1 MLRLYENPSI
11 MNEPNLSIGIMYQT
25 EIIFRL
31 NETYLLAP
39 NGVPYEGIQKVNYR
53 DGKIWLNDELVD
65 EESLLFEPVRY
76 HEAYFDLNDVTIG
89 INFHWERKEDQRFKG
104 SLQIIIEDEKLT
116 AINILPLEDYLISV
130 ISSEMS
136 ATSSMEL
143 LKAHAITSRSWLLAQ
158 IDKCKKLQHPE
169 NSYQSISETPTTYIR
184 WYDRE
189 DHLNF
194 DVCGDDHCQR
204 YQGITRQL
212 TPLVEQAIAET
223 RGMLLMDG
231 ENICDARFSKSCGGI
246 TETFENV
253 WEPEVHPY
261 LQSIVDNPALSEGF
275 DADLTK
281 EEAADKWI
289 RQSPEAFCNTR
300 DKEVLTQILND
311 YDQETKDFFRW
322 KVTYQQAALAEL
334 IARKSGRDFGAIVD
348 LIPIERGKSG
358 RLKKLKIVGTKLTLI
373 IGKELEIRKTLS
385 ESHLYSSAFVVDKQN
400 VSNGI
405 PGEFTLTGA
414 GWGHGVGLCQ
424 IGAAMMGAKGY
435 KYDEILM
442 HYFRGAHISKEY

>member
-1 MLRLYENPSI
+1 MI
-11 MNEPNLSIGIMYQT
+11 EPHLSIGIMYQP

-31 NETYLLAP
+31 NERYLLAP
-39 NGVPYEGIQKVNYR
+39 NGVPFEGIQKVNYR
-53 DGKIWLNDELVD
+53 DGKIWINDEMTD
-65 EESLLFEPVRY
+65 EETLVFEPVRY
-76 HEAYFDLNDVTIG
+76 HEASFELNDVTIG
-89 INFHWERKEDQRFKG
+89 IHFHWERKEDQRFKG
-104 SLQIIIEDEKLT
+104 SLKIIIEDEKLT
-116 AINILPLEDYLISV
+116 AINILPLEDYLVSV

-158 IDKCKKLQHPE
+158 TLKSKELQHSGK
-169 NSYQSISETPTTYIR
+169 NYQPISETPEEYIR

-204 YQGITRQL
+204 YQGITRQS
-212 TPLVEQAIAET
+212 TPLVEQAIDET

-246 TETFENV
+246 SETFENV

-261 LQSIVDNPALSEGF
+261 LQSIIDNPALSEDF

-281 EEAADKWI
+281 EEAAEKWI
-289 RQSPEAFCNTR
+289 RHAPEAFCNTH
-300 DKEVLTQILND
+300 DKEVLLEVLND
-311 YDQETKDFFRW
+311 YDQETKDFYRW
-322 KVTYQQAALAEL
+322 KVVYQQADLAEL
-334 IARKSGRDFGAIVD
+334 IARKSGKDFGAIVD
-348 LIPIERGKSG
+348 LVPVERGKSG

-400 VSNGI
+400 ISNGI
-405 PGEFTLTGA
+405 PGKFILTGA

-435 KYDEILM
+435 KYDEILL
-442 HYFRGAHISKEY
+442 HYFRGANISKEY

>member
-1 MLRLYENPSI
+1 
-11 MNEPNLSIGIMYQT
+11 MYQP

-53 DGKIWLNDELVD
+53 DGKIWLNDEMVD
-65 EESLLFEPVRY
+65 EDILEFEPVRY
-76 HEAYFDLNDVTIG
+76 HEASFELNDVTIG
-89 INFHWERKEDQRFKG
+89 IKFHWERKEDQQFKG
-104 SLQIIIEDEKLT
+104 SLKIIGENEKLT
-116 AINILPLEDYLISV
+116 AINILPLEDYLVSV

-136 ATSSMEL
+136 ATSSLEL

-158 IDKCKKLQHPE
+158 IAKGKELQH
-169 NSYQSISETPTTYIR
+169 SGKTYQPISETTEEYIR

-194 DVCGDDHCQR
+194 DVCADDHCQR
-204 YQGITRQL
+204 YQGITRQS

-223 RGMLLMDG
+223 CGMLLMDG
-231 ENICDARFSKSCGGI
+231 ENICDARFSKCCGGI

-261 LQSIVDNPALSEGF
+261 LQSIVDNPALSEDF
-275 DADLTK
+275 EADLSN
-281 EEAADKWI
+281 EEAAEKWI
-289 RQSPEAFCNTR
+289 RNAPEAFCNTH
-300 DKEVLTQILND
+300 DKEVLSQVLND
-311 YDQETKDFFRW
+311 YDQETKDFYRW
-322 KVTYQQAALAEL
+322 KMVYQQADLAEL
-334 IARKSGRDFGAIVD
+334 IARKSGNDFGTIID

-358 RLKKLKIVGTKLTLI
+358 RLKKLKIVGSKLTLI

-385 ESHLYSSAFVVDKQN
+385 ESHLYSSAFVIDKQN
-400 VSNGI
+400 ISNGI

-424 IGAAMMGAKGY
+424 IGAAMMSTKGY

-442 HYFRGAHISKEY
+442 HYFRGASISKEY